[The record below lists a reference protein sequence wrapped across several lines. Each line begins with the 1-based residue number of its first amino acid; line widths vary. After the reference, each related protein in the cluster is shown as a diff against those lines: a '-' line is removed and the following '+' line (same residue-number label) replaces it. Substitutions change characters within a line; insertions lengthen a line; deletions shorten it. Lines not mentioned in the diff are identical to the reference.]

1 MKLVMKQ
8 YRKYISR
15 SILLASLLILS
26 IPGRSQKGSPFPKG
40 AKRILFLGNSITYA
54 GAYVIDVESYLIT
67 HYPSQSYE
75 IINVGLPS
83 ETVSGLSEP
92 NHANGRFPRPD
103 LHERL
108 DRVLALTKP
117 DIVFACYGMND
128 GISMPLDETR
138 FRPYREGMKW
148 LHTELEK
155 TGAKRI
161 IFLTPPVHDD
171 KKMGTQGYNRT
182 LDAYADWL
190 LAQRDSL
197 KWEVAD
203 VHFPMTNYLNDKR
216 KTDSTFKLASD
227 GVHPNE
233 LGHWLMAKAI
243 LQYLG
248 ENVAEAPDI
257 RSTLAINPRSED
269 ILSLVNQRQAIMK
282 DAWLN
287 ATGHKRPEM
296 RAGLPMAEARQKYDE
311 LEKRIR
317 AIIAETN
324 PGK

>member
-1 MKLVMKQ
+1 MKAHPTYV
-8 YRKYISR
+8 SR
-15 SILLASLLILS
+15 FALLLSLIFLFTFT
-26 IPGRSQKGSPFPKG
+26 QAQTNSPFPQ
-40 AKRILFLGNSITYA
+40 ATKRILFLGNSITYA
-54 GAYVIDVESYLIT
+54 GSYVIDIESYLIA
-67 HYPSQSYE
+67 HYPKQSYE

-92 NHANGRFPRPD
+92 NHADGRFPRPD

-108 DRVLALTKP
+108 DRVLAQTKP
-117 DIVFACYGMND
+117 DVVFASYGMND
-128 GISMPLDETR
+128 GISLPLDEAR

-171 KKMGTQGYNRT
+171 KKLGTKGYNLT
-182 LDAYADWL
+182 LDAYSNWL

-203 VHFPMTNYLNDKR
+203 VHFPMTSYLDEKR
-216 KTDSTFKLASD
+216 KADPSFKLAKD
-227 GVHPNE
+227 GVHPNKI
-233 LGHWLMAKAI
+233 GHWLIAKSI

-248 ENVAEAPDI
+248 ENVANAPDAL
-257 RSTLAINPRSED
+257 STLSVNPRAEE
-269 ILSLVNQRQAIMK
+269 IMSLVNQRQAIMK

-287 ATGHKRPEM
+287 ATGHNRPEM
-296 RAGLPMAEARQKYDE
+296 RQGLPMSEARQKYDDI
-311 LEKRIR
+311 EKQIR
-317 AIIAETN
+317 TIIAETA
-324 PGK
+324 PKR